1 MMHDAALSLAC
12 PAGARSDGCTCEFL
26 VAALEEC
33 SVPCDSFS
41 QCGCARGTGSGL
53 GRPCLQR
60 ITKKNIILADAA
72 TLCKCLFVP
81 ERVIQEPALTLSL
94 FSPAPATAIPGTAP
108 EVQRCERQP
117 GDSAAPNPHP
127 GIPARLDRS
136 PSYLSL

>member
-1 MMHDAALSLAC
+1 M
-12 PAGARSDGCTCEFL
+12 
-26 VAALEEC
+26 
-33 SVPCDSFS
+33 PCDSFP
-41 QCGCARGTGSGL
+41 QCDCARGTGSGL

-81 ERVIQEPALTLSL
+81 ERVTQEPALTLSL

-117 GDSAAPNPHP
+117 GDDAAPNPRP
-127 GIPARLDRS
+127 GIPARHDRS
-136 PSYLSL
+136 PSHLSL